1 MKKLPYYLLIFM
13 SCIAISCSKES
24 VDDVAP
30 VVGVETPDEE
40 TPTPDT
46 IPNVVTTPCDFDL
59 STVAANSTIIFNC
72 VLDLKGETVTL
83 PANVKFEFDGGDVKN
98 GKLIFAGG
106 TIAGELLS
114 SSIEIEGDVKLKEPT
129 FKFFA
134 SRWEGIVEGR
144 TTAEKALKNTG
155 ELERLLNFTKAL
167 GATTFEIG
175 KFDAYFD
182 ITSVTSTTTNQNFYP
197 SREAI
202 NIPSD
207 FHLKMLPNTDDPNSP
222 KTILR
227 VFPTDRLKGGF
238 ILAFREVSNA
248 KVSGGI
254 LDGKRDEQIYSNGFD
269 TKEAGTHL
277 MAFHSS
283 DNIIADG
290 VKFIDGSF
298 GAVNIASIGFTF
310 QPHYDPTHDITIKN
324 CTFDN
329 NRRMS
334 MSITDG
340 YNIYV
345 ENNTFLNT
353 GLDSEH
359 INGGVVGYAVN
370 IEATRTRDASG
381 NLILYEKAHKI
392 FIRNNTERGSRVGG
406 FTISIGEEVTIEGND
421 MENKIVYSAT
431 SDSKIRNNTFVATEK
446 SKTTPAILAAGT
458 GETVFNN
465 EISGNNISGYG
476 VAIAAYYG
484 EVDIFGNQ
492 IINNSS
498 GVQLKQIEKKT
509 NIYGN
514 LIKSSSAS
522 SRGISIQSTF
532 ANNVSIHS
540 HNTATSYID
549 VKANHLYFVAV
560 NQEAGQENYG
570 VDIRDNT
577 FKSSASVVFSKSK
590 GVTYN
595 NNTTNGP
602 VLLVDAS
609 KVDLSSNEISS
620 ADYHGIALSGVNT
633 AINTSLNKISFPAG
647 TRFECINIGATTS
660 PSEVTLDRND
670 CN

>member
-40 TPTPDT
+40 PPTPDT

-72 VLDLKGETVTL
+72 VLDLKGETITL
-83 PANVKFEFDGGDVKN
+83 PTNVKFEFDGGDVKN

-134 SRWEGIVEGR
+134 SRWEDIVEGS
-144 TTAEKALKNTG
+144 TTSEKALKNNA

-175 KFDAYFD
+175 KFDAYFNV
-182 ITSVTSTTTNQNFYP
+182 TTVTSTTSNQNFYP
-197 SREAI
+197 SREAV

-207 FHLKMLPNTDDPNSP
+207 FHLKMSDNTF
-222 KTILR
+222 LR
-227 VFPTDRLKGGF
+227 VFPTDWAKGGLV
-238 ILAFREVSNA
+238 LACTEVSNSII
-248 KVSGGI
+248 SGGTI
-254 LDGKRDEQIYSNGFD
+254 VGDRDTHIYSNGFA
-269 TKEAGTHL
+269 TKEEGQHLAG
-277 MAFHSS
+277 FYSS
-283 DNIIADG
+283 DNIVVDG
-290 VKFIDGSF
+290 VKFINGSF

-340 YNIYV
+340 YNFFI

-359 INGGVVGYAVN
+359 INGGVVGYAIN
-370 IEATRTRDASG
+370 IEAFRSRDADG
-381 NLILYEKAHKI
+381 NLILYEKAHNI
-392 FIRNNTERGSRVGG
+392 FIRNNKERGSRVGG
-406 FTISIGEEVTIEGND
+406 FTISIGENVTIENND

-431 SDSKIRNNTFVATEK
+431 SGSKIRNNTFVATEK

-484 EVDIFGNQ
+484 EVNIFGNQ

-498 GVQLKQIEKKT
+498 GIQLKQIEKKT

-514 LIKSSSAS
+514 LITSTSAS

-549 VKANHLYFVAV
+549 VKANHLYFVAL

-595 NNTTNGP
+595 NNATNGP

-609 KVDLSSNEISS
+609 KIDLSSNEISS
-620 ADYHGIALSGVNT
+620 SDYHGIALSGVNT